1 MSRAS
6 SAMVALERIE
16 RMTDRRPSGSTT
28 RPRLLALTVALAV
41 GLHASAARADV
52 EINGS
57 STSPINLE
65 APPPAFVVPPPG
77 GTKATVS
84 SGASINVTNGTAVT
98 SQNLQWTIINNGT
111 VQTFNGVGIN
121 LQNGNTLTNGV
132 PGLISGT
139 TTGVNF
145 QNGSAALT
153 NAGTIQGTTGIGA
166 NLQPGGTV
174 VNSGVITGATEGLR
188 FQNGSA
194 ALTNSGIIQATG
206 GIGVTLQPGGT
217 VVNSGVITGAT
228 EGLHFQNGSAALDNS
243 GTIEATA
250 GVGVFIQ
257 PGGTVQNSAGGT
269 IRGATEGLHFQ
280 NGTATLINAGSVEA
294 TSGIGVFVQPGNGS
308 VQNNGGTISGATKGV
323 QFSNGP
329 GNLSNSGTVSTGAS
343 GIAVDLLNGGTVTNS
358 GTIGGGATG
367 VHVRNSPANVTND
380 AGGAIS
386 GTQAGVSIENAA
398 GNITNAGAIGSAAGR
413 GIQLLNGG
421 TVTNSGTV
429 VGQTAGISVTG
440 TGTINNSGT
449 IASINRSVE
458 FLTGNGTLNLSTG
471 STLIGPADGGTSS
484 TLNLFGTGT
493 ATNDF
498 ARFASVNMMGT
509 DWTLAGTTEAPN
521 TFVRTGRLT
530 LAGALIGTQATIDPG
545 SALQIGAGGT
555 SGTFGGNVV
564 DNGALIFNRSDAY
577 VFPGTITGSGAVLQI
592 GPGVTVLPGNYTY
605 TGATTVALGTLRV
618 NGSITSRTNVLA
630 GGTLGGIGTIVGDV
644 FNAGVVAPG
653 NSIGMLTVVGN
664 YVGQGGILRLETV
677 LGGDGS
683 PSSRLVINGGTATGQ
698 TGISIVNVGGQG
710 AATVSD
716 GILVVQAING
726 GTTAPT
732 AFTLSGRAVAGA
744 FEYNL
749 FRGGLVNPNDNNW
762 YLRSSTEPVPP
773 IPPIPPIPPTPP
785 TPPTPGP
792 PVIRP
797 EVGAYLANQRAA
809 GGLFLHTLHDRL
821 GESQFLE
828 PLVLDARDPQRYS
841 VWLRGDARTS
851 SVDGNGNGFHAS
863 ADAGVIQGGGDI
875 AFRAL
880 LGDRDRLLLGLMGAW
895 GTVQSH
901 VRSENNAN
909 EARASV
915 DAYAVGAYATW
926 YQNNSHRLG
935 LYADLWFLY
944 GWYNQEVKGDFLPA
958 VDYDANAW
966 TTSGEVGYALPIFS
980 TGWVVEPQ
988 GQLIG
993 IFYNQDRATEDNGT
1007 VITGASG
1014 TGFVSRLGTRV
1025 YRTFVPRE
1033 NWRLE
1038 PFLGFNWWHDTASD
1052 ASAIN
1057 GLKFSDLF
1065 PTNRY
1070 EVKLGAHADFGRGWA
1085 AWANFGM
1092 QFGSQSY
1099 QQFAGRIGVKYA
1111 W

>member
-1 MSRAS
+1 LLALAS
-6 SAMVALERIE
+6 SPIVASTDEPMI
-16 RMTDRRPSGSTT
+16 DRRPSGGT
-28 RPRLLALTVALAV
+28 RRRLLAFSTALAV
-41 GLHASAARADV
+41 GLHASAVHADV
-52 EINGS
+52 VINGAI
-57 STSPINLE
+57 TSPVNLE
-65 APPPAFVVPPPG
+65 SPPAGTVVPPPG
-77 GTKATVS
+77 GTNARVESGGSVS
-84 SGASINVTNGTAVT
+84 VGSGTAVT
-98 SQNLQWTIINNGT
+98 TQNLQWTIINLGT
-111 VQTFNGVGIN
+111 VQSGNGVGIN
-121 LQNGNTLTNGV
+121 LQNGTTLTNDV

-153 NAGTIQGTTGIGA
+153 NAGTIQGTAGIGA
-166 NLQPGGTV
+166 N
-174 VNSGVITGATEGLR
+174 
-188 FQNGSA
+188 
-194 ALTNSGIIQATG
+194 
-206 GIGVTLQPGGT
+206 LQPGGT

-228 EGLHFQNGSAALDNS
+228 EGLHFQNGSAALTNSGIIQGTGGIGVTLQPGGTVVNSGIIVGTTEGLHFQNGSATLDNS
-243 GTIEATA
+243 GTIQATA

-257 PGGTVQNSAGGT
+257 PGGTVQNGSGGT
-269 IRGATEGLHFQ
+269 IRGTTEGLHFQ
-280 NGTATLINAGSVEA
+280 NGTATLINGGTVEA
-294 TSGIGVFVQPGNGS
+294 TGGIGVFVQPGNGS
-308 VQNNGGTISGATKGV
+308 VQNNGGTITGATKGV
-323 QFSNGP
+323 QFTNGP
-329 GNLSNSGTVSTGAS
+329 GSLTNSGTVSTGAS
-343 GIAVDLLNGGTVTNS
+343 GIAVDLMNGGTVTNS
-358 GTIGGGATG
+358 GMIGGGATG
-367 VHVRNSPANVTND
+367 VHVRNSPANVTNA

-386 GTQAGVSIENAA
+386 GTQAGVSVENAA
-398 GNITNAGAIGSAAGR
+398 GSIDNAGAIGSGAGR

-421 TVTNSGTV
+421 TVTNTGSV
-429 VGQTAGISVTG
+429 AGQTAGISVTG
-440 TGTINNSGT
+440 AGTINNAGT
-449 IASINRSVE
+449 IAGVGRSVE
-458 FLTGNGTLNLSTG
+458 FLSGNGTLNLNTG

-484 TLNLFGTGT
+484 ALNLFGTGT

-530 LAGALIGTQATIDPG
+530 LAGTLLGTQATIDPG
-545 SALQIGAGGT
+545 SALQIGAGGA

-564 DNGALIFNRSDAY
+564 DNGSLIFNRSDVY

-592 GPGVTVLPGNYTY
+592 GPGVTVLPGSYTY

-653 NSIGMLTVVGN
+653 NSIGTLTVLGN

-698 TGISIVNVGGQG
+698 TGIAIVNVGGAG

-726 GTTAPT
+726 GTTAPA
-732 AFTLSGRAVAGA
+732 AFSLSGRAVAGA

-749 FRGGLVNPNDNNW
+749 FRGGLTNPNDNNW
-762 YLRSSTEPVPP
+762 YLRSATPVPP
-773 IPPIPPIPPTPP
+773 EPGPTPP
-785 TPPTPGP
+785 IPPTPGP

-821 GESQFLE
+821 GEAQFLE
-828 PLVLDARDPQRYS
+828 PITLDARDPQRYS
-841 VWLRGDARTS
+841 VWLRGDGRTS
-851 SVDGNGNGFHAS
+851 SVDGAGNQFHAS
-863 ADAGVIQGGGDI
+863 ADAGLVQGGGDI
-875 AFRAL
+875 AFRSL

-895 GTVQSH
+895 GTVQSR
-901 VRSENNAN
+901 VRSDNNAN

-915 DAYAVGAYATW
+915 DAYSIGAYTTW
-926 YQNNSHRLG
+926 YQNNTNRLG

-944 GWYNQEVKGDFLPA
+944 GWYNQHVKGDFLPA
-958 VDYDANAW
+958 VDYDATAW
-966 TTSGEVGYALPIFS
+966 TFSGEVGYALPLGA
-980 TGWVVEPQ
+980 GWVLEPQ
-988 GQLIG
+988 GQLLG
-993 IFYNQDRATEDNGT
+993 ILYDQPRATEDNGT

-1014 TGFVSRLGTRV
+1014 TGLVSRLGARV

-1033 NWRLE
+1033 TWRLE
-1038 PFLGFNWWHDTASD
+1038 PFLGFNWWHDRASD
-1052 ASAIN
+1052 SSAIN

-1070 EVKLGAHADFGRGWA
+1070 EVKLGVHADFGRGWG
-1085 AWANFGM
+1085 AWANVGL
-1092 QFGSQSY
+1092 QLGAQDY